1 MELIIL
7 SVALLAAGGYIM
19 YLHREIGLY
28 KQDVMLM
35 EIMLKS
41 VEAMLQDAKK
51 KEQADAED

>member
-7 SVALLAAGGYIM
+7 SVALVAAGGYIM
-19 YLHREIGLY
+19 YLHKEINLY

-41 VEAMLQDAKK
+41 VEAMLQDAKAK
-51 KEQADAED
+51 KKANAED

>member
-1 MELIIL
+1 MELILL
-7 SVALLAAGGYIM
+7 SGALLAAGGYIM

-41 VEAMLQDAKK
+41 VEAMLKDAK
-51 KEQADAED
+51 ERADEEA